1 MIKSLDYPLYNKNAK
16 TIDLFNIIKGDLE
29 SRKSV
34 VIWKLSSINQHAIVD
49 FFLIRWLSVEFDVGY
64 NVAEFR

>member
-49 FFLIRWLSVEFDVGY
+49 FFLIR
-64 NVAEFR
+64 